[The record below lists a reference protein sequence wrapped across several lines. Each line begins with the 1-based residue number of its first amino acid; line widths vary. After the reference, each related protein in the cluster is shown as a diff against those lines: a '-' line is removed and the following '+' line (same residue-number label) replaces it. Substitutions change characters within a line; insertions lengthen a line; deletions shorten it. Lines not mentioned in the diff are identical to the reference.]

1 MNKERTEAI
10 IKAVMYP
17 KISPPTTQTGDV
29 TDTNHL
35 VPGDVMVEV
44 EVEVTTGDRVQ
55 MPSHQN
61 HPSQPMLGTYPTKQ
75 YKEI

>member
-1 MNKERTEAI
+1 MSIFTIFA
-10 IKAVMYP
+10 
-17 KISPPTTQTGDV
+17 
-29 TDTNHL
+29 DTNHL

-44 EVEVTTGDRVQ
+44 EVEGEGEGEVEVTTGDRVQ
-55 MPSHQN
+55 TPSHQN